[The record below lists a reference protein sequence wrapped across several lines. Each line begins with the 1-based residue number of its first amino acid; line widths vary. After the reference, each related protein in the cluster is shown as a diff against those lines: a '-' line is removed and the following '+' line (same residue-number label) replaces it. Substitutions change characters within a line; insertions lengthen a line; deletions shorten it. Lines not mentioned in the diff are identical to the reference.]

1 MYLMGLIV
9 TCLLT
14 FTRGWAPRPLS
25 ISFTSAGAASIPENV
40 ALIAGVSG
48 Y

>member
-1 MYLMGLIV
+1 MGLIL

-14 FTRGWAPRPLS
+14 FTRGWAPGPFS
-25 ISFTSAGAASIPENV
+25 ISFTSASAASIPENV
-40 ALIAGVSG
+40 ALIAGVVG